1 MEPAASGKKP
11 LSPAKKKW
19 IILAAVAAALVLFA
33 LWYTRPRSWAEV
45 AGQRAFTSLN
55 AQYQEISAEAG
66 GTAFHVWELE
76 IREPGEEAMEALMS
90 ALRAGR
96 YRATLGNLWRSGE
109 RFSGNSQEIVYLSGA
124 MEETEAF
131 FCGLTARG
139 EMFVADDGG
148 FLLYTADDGRC
159 DAVASLIREYG
170 VLRNET
176 AE

>member
-55 AQYQEISAEAG
+55 AREISAEAG

-76 IREPGEEAMEALMS
+76 IPEPGEEAMEALMS

-96 YRATLGNLWRSGE
+96 YRASLGNLWRSGE
-109 RFSGNSQEIVYLSGA
+109 RFSGDSQEIVYLSGA

-148 FLLYTADDGRC
+148 FLIYTADDRRC

>member
-1 MEPAASGKKP
+1 APDTPGAWGRVAPTGPEPRGMGPAAPRSEERSRFMEPVASGKKP

-19 IILAAVAAALVLFA
+19 LILAAVAAALVLFA

-55 AQYQEISAEAG
+55 AQYQEITAEAG

-124 MEETEAF
+124 
-131 FCGLTARG
+131 
-139 EMFVADDGG
+139 
-148 FLLYTADDGRC
+148 
-159 DAVASLIREYG
+159 
-170 VLRNET
+170 
-176 AE
+176 